1 MAFHKVCTI
10 LHHTKIPN
18 IAMLKLPP
26 IASTL
31 TTSPSNIGQHA
42 QKHAR
47 LGPGKHSREA
57 LRLPREGVVS
67 MLREYSATVGDRYG
81 EWV

>member
-1 MAFHKVCTI
+1 MI
-10 LHHTKIPN
+10 LHNTKIPN

-26 IASTL
+26 TVSTL
-31 TTSPSNIGQHA
+31 TTSPSNIGR

-47 LGPGKHSREA
+47 LGPGKRSREA
-57 LRLPREGVVS
+57 LRLPWERVVS

-81 EWV
+81 E